1 MAMWNGKI
9 VLRVPTL
16 ESTKGFQERVRN
28 ERQILKEVLAS
39 QLNEDLLR
47 LLVEGN
53 QTDVTFQVGAA
64 VFKAHKAVLL
74 ARVPE
79 FFSRVY
85 GKQVNEDENCPP
97 VIHVENLKPSQ
108 FKYYLQ
114 QVYTADGKVN
124 QLEEEMLLSS
134 EQDGMR
140 LSEGHSQSFGDLDKN
155 KMCNGKDTEDGKVP
169 AAPDDTSEEIEMLTS
184 SLLEDDMPEGIFD
197 VPEELQEKDVT
208 VDGGDPIPEPAS
220 VLGADLLSLYKEGS
234 CSDITLHV
242 ENKVFRV
249 HRAILCARSSY
260 FAAMLSGNWAE
271 SSQKSITL
279 AGVSHLEMDI
289 IMNFIYGAILD
300 LPKGTLPCSI
310 LLLADMYNLEGLK
323 EVVMLILKKDYCKF
337 FHKPVVGVQQS
348 IVECLQ
354 ISHSVGINALY
365 NSCMRWITK
374 YFVKCWSG
382 KEFSCL
388 PAELHRACYDSLVHS
403 LNVGNVV
410 SVLLESDRLLWNLP
424 EVKWS
429 EQTIALT
436 KELQDECI
444 KLIVLNFLEVIKNE
458 SFLLLLKAQTMSRSP
473 YLVLRIFAAIEQNI
487 TVSEVCLLFQAVDL
501 LKSQVDEEV
510 GFAIEIQALFD
521 KLRTFLVQSFYA
533 VRHTEGW
540 KLMKP
545 YDKKQIEAAALD
557 KGDDRK
563 LAKRPTLTSFQP
575 KESHLLN
582 PATPE
587 TEEQAC
593 RKGKLRSGISVSK
606 SCVSSGSKM
615 KSEGLGASVPKSN
628 GRNHAS
634 VSRKEE
640 GKEKNVKKPSEK
652 MPKIGKGNEKNSST
666 KTNTPAKTRLEA
678 KTKSESG
685 VSKAKDPSASFA
697 SQMVS
702 TVASK
707 ETSGHDGKSIS
718 GARPKVAPNTPSGV
732 LLKSG
737 KPLKKTTQQAEKN
750 GNRCHSDK
758 LECLS
763 KVSPVETVRQSI
775 EPEENHVTNGVK
787 NGGKKIATVS
797 NPVENVAQESA
808 KSPANQKV
816 SSAVNKPATVVKATK
831 TPSTKNPRPAS
842 SSVPNKQKVQN
853 KEEAMPQAQLKRAWH
868 SSNDPSAQQRAKG
881 ASGAA
886 GKVKDPKV
894 GPGKMSP
901 ASETTDAL
909 KLANKVPNNEKVTA
923 SNEMFTKSNS
933 KAGKPAGST
942 PLRTN
947 VKKMVQTGTR
957 TPTHSNKAAL
967 KERSASLPNVRKP
980 STKVL
985 TVTNKTGS
993 GLKRSTST
1001 CHDKAAPNSPHHNVK
1016 SVECSEHES
1025 INAEHD
1031 QAGAS
1036 NPLQPSP
1043 NSDVSP
1049 SNSCKLVEGEHNLES
1064 LQQNLSSSI
1073 QSKPP
1078 EKASALEEIVKKATV
1093 NELSEDD
1100 RQSCVKSDQR
1110 ATQHQPSAVTN
1121 KESPSDSETKQ
1132 KFLQEGKSSEEDHV
1146 QRGSS
1151 HYITATPADQTS
1163 EESELNLKHVD
1174 LPKEIIS
1181 PGVGENQENVETL
1194 LVESWNLG
1202 TEVYPASDTSFPKQS
1217 PDTDTGSATTSSDD
1231 IKPNSEDYDAG
1242 GSQDDDGSNER
1253 GISKCSTVVCRDFL
1267 GRSSSDTSTPEELKE
1282 YDSGLK
1288 VEVKMKGVECHSQ
1301 VGAIES
1307 GSDHGFKICHQGA
1320 KAIENSSEDHM
1331 MTTTDKLDVASDLLS
1346 LSEVTEEKSEIENSE
1361 EMFPSTVSAAPPA
1374 EQTVYHFQG
1383 IDNLAFEDVTE
1394 TEAEVTNFPSAAN
1407 FKRSVLLSVDECEEL
1422 GSDEGEAETPAC
1434 SLDSLTPS
1442 DVFDGGS
1449 HEGSYQHHG
1458 KTYYSRYSL
1467 EIEDDFLNYDFPK
1480 QSKRQS
1486 KIPSPSPTADGA
1498 TTVGNSTAWQA
1509 DLTEAERE
1517 KQADT
1522 APVAPHLVDLLAEGQ
1537 NQPTGEDSVGISAA
1551 ERQQEDDVLPAKDN
1565 IQPATVDGSGDG
1577 GGNSDSRPQER
1588 PSHLQLCQKEHS
1600 STEHGESFVT
1610 DGINTIDVANMGK
1623 GHVQGYHST
1632 SSEPPSNTLLTG
1644 DLADPDRS
1652 QNYAHD
1658 RRPSKTLSP
1667 IYEVEII
1674 EDIQRSSELEVNHLP
1689 QKENEHFAERDWI
1702 LLKQLIGDQ
1711 DPSYGV
1717 VDCPPEDANLA
1728 QYLINQTLFLSR
1740 DASKMPSKIAFEKEA
1755 LCKWTELL
1763 SPLEDSAASITM
1775 ASFSPEESASPQ
1787 GEWTIVELETHH

>member
-16 ESTKGFQERVRN
+16 ESSKGFQERARN
-28 ERQILKEVLAS
+28 ERQILKEILAS
-39 QLNEDLLR
+39 QLNKDLLR

-53 QTDVTFQVGAA
+53 QADITFQVGAA

-74 ARVPE
+74 ARAPE
-79 FFSRVY
+79 FLSRVY
-85 GKQVNEDENCPP
+85 GKQVKEDENCPT
-97 VIHVENLKPSQ
+97 VIRVENFKPSQ

-114 QVYTADGKVN
+114 KVYTADGKVN
-124 QLEEEMLLSS
+124 HLEEELLLSNK
-134 EQDGMR
+134 QDGMR
-140 LSEGHSQSFGDLDKN
+140 LPEGHNQSFDDFDKN
-155 KMCNGKDTEDGKVP
+155 KMCNGKDMEDGRDP
-169 AAPDDTSEEIEMLTS
+169 AAPDDDTSDEIEMLTS

-197 VPEELQEKDVT
+197 VPEEMQEKDAI
-208 VDGGDPIPEPAS
+208 VDGGDSIPEPAS

-242 ENKVFRV
+242 ENKVFHV

-260 FAAMLSGNWAE
+260 FAAMLSGSWAE

-279 AGVSHLEMDI
+279 TSVSHVDMDI

-300 LPKGTLPCSI
+300 LPKGALPCSI
-310 LLLADMYNLEGLK
+310 ILLADMYNLEGLK
-323 EVVMLILKKDYCKF
+323 EVVMYILKKDYCKF

-354 ISHSVGINALY
+354 ISHSVGIDALY

-382 KEFSCL
+382 KAFSCL
-388 PAELHRACYDSLVHS
+388 PAELHRACYDSVVHS
-403 LNVGNVV
+403 LNVGSVV

-444 KLIVLNFLEVIKNE
+444 KLIVLNFLEVVKNE
-458 SFLLLLKAQTMSRSP
+458 SFLLLLKAQTMSRTP
-473 YLVLRIFAAIEQNI
+473 YLVRRTFAAIEQNI

-575 KESHLLN
+575 KENHLLN
-582 PATPE
+582 PATPD
-587 TEEQAC
+587 TEEQVC
-593 RKGKLRSGISVSK
+593 RRGKLRSGVSVSQGR
-606 SCVSSGSKM
+606 VSSSSKM

-628 GRNHAS
+628 GRNYAS

-640 GKEKNVKKPSEK
+640 GKEKNVKKLSEK

-678 KTKSESG
+678 KTNG
-685 VSKAKDPSASFA
+685 VSAVSKVKEPSASFA
-697 SQMVS
+697 SQAVPA
-702 TVASK
+702 VGSK
-707 ETSGHDGKSIS
+707 ETSGHDGKSNT

-732 LLKSG
+732 QLKSG
-737 KPLKKTTQQAEKN
+737 KPLKKTTHQAEKN

-763 KVSPVETVRQSI
+763 KVSPVETIKQSG
-775 EPEENHVTNGVK
+775 ELEENHVTNGV
-787 NGGKKIATVS
+787 NSGGKKIATVS

-816 SSAVNKPATVVKATK
+816 YSAVNKPATVVKATK
-831 TPSTKNPRPAS
+831 TPSTKSPRPTS
-842 SSVPNKQKVQN
+842 SGVPNKQKVQN

-985 TVTNKTGS
+985 TATNKTGS

-1001 CHDKAAPNSPHHNVK
+1001 CHDKVAPNSPHHNVK
-1016 SVECSEHES
+1016 SVECFERES
-1025 INAEHD
+1025 V

-1036 NPLQPSP
+1036 NPLEPSP
-1043 NSDVSP
+1043 NFDASP
-1049 SNSCKLVEGEHNLES
+1049 LNSCKLVEGEQNLES

-1078 EKASALEEIVKKATV
+1078 EKASALEEIVNKAAV
-1093 NELSEDD
+1093 NECSEDD
-1100 RQSCVKSDQR
+1100 GQSCGKSDQR

-1121 KESPSDSETKQ
+1121 KASPSDSETKQ
-1132 KFLQEGKSSEEDHV
+1132 KFLLEDKISEEDHV

-1151 HYITATPADQTS
+1151 HYVTATPANQTS
-1163 EESELNLKHVD
+1163 EEPELNLKRVD
-1174 LPKEIIS
+1174 LPEEVNS
-1181 PGVGENQENVETL
+1181 PSVGENQESVETL
-1194 LVESWNLG
+1194 LVDSWNLG

-1288 VEVKMKGVECHSQ
+1288 VEVKMKGVEPHSQ
-1301 VGAIES
+1301 IGAVES
-1307 GSDHGFKICHQGA
+1307 GSDHGFKISHQGT
-1320 KAIENSSEDHM
+1320 KAIEESSEDPM
-1331 MTTTDKLDVASDLLS
+1331 MTTADKLDVASDLLS

-1361 EMFPSTVSAAPPA
+1361 EMFPPTVSAPPPPP
-1374 EQTVYHFQG
+1374 EQTIYHFQG

-1394 TEAEVTNFPSAAN
+1394 IEAEVTNFPSAAN

-1442 DVFDGGS
+1442 DVFEGGS

-1486 KIPSPSPTADGA
+1486 KVPSPSPTADGA
-1498 TTVGNSTAWQA
+1498 TTVGNGTAWQA
-1509 DLTEAERE
+1509 DLTEAERG
-1517 KQADT
+1517 KQTDT
-1522 APVAPHLVDLLAEGQ
+1522 APVAPHLVVNSLAEGQ
-1537 NQPTGEDSVGISAA
+1537 NQPTGKDSTGISAP
-1551 ERQQEDDVLPAKDN
+1551 EGQQEDNVLPVKDS

-1600 STEHGESFVT
+1600 STEHSESFVT
-1610 DGINTIDVANMGK
+1610 DGINTIDNVANMGK
-1623 GHVQGYHST
+1623 GHVQGYHPT
-1632 SSEPPSNTLLTG
+1632 SSEPPNNTLLTG

-1658 RRPSKTLSP
+1658 RHPSKTLSP

-1674 EDIQRSSELEVNHLP
+1674 EDMERSSELEVNRLP
-1689 QKENEHFAERDWI
+1689 QKESEHFAERDWI
-1702 LLKQLIGDQ
+1702 LRKQLIGDQ

-1717 VDCPPEDANLA
+1717 VDCLPEDVNLA

-1740 DASKMPSKIAFEKEA
+1740 DAAKMPSKIAFEKEA